1 MPISL
6 KGLWHASAHV
16 RQLDFRSD
24 EQFFKIGVLVKKS
37 SSIDPETPEK
47 AMISV
52 FKSYLVQLGSFK
64 RHIYFVFL
72 CKYSRKKFE
81 VIEENCTTHAHY
93 RDTVPLM
100 KRQRGLRRVPL
111 PAHIQVDASLPRQ
124 FHHQVSFLRTKFS
137 AFVLIV
143 HEYSFNHLA
152 CEQAHFCKFGE
163 NFGCRRG
170 KVTKKKAGLT
180 QNCYRALLII
190 RYRIRTFK
198 SGKRKLLGR
207 SNLFEGLRCFI
218 PALEVRSRKTWM
230 K

>member
-1 MPISL
+1 MPISF

-52 FKSYLVQLGSFK
+52 LKSYLVHLGSFK
-64 RHIYFVFL
+64 GHILYFCASIMEKIRSHWGEPYDTCALSWHSHFNEKAERAKQSALTCPYPSWRQSSPVISSPSLFL
-72 CKYSRKKFE
+72 
-81 VIEENCTTHAHY
+81 
-93 RDTVPLM
+93 
-100 KRQRGLRRVPL
+100 Q
-111 PAHIQVDASLPRQ
+111 
-124 FHHQVSFLRTKFS
+124 TKFF

-170 KVTKKKAGLT
+170 KVTKKES
-180 QNCYRALLII
+180 
-190 RYRIRTFK
+190 RIDP
-198 SGKRKLLGR
+198 KL
-207 SNLFEGLRCFI
+207 SQSFANNQ
-218 PALEVRSRKTWM
+218 V
-230 K
+230 

>member
-1 MPISL
+1 MCGNL
-6 KGLWHASAHV
+6 
-16 RQLDFRSD
+16 
-24 EQFFKIGVLVKKS
+24 
-37 SSIDPETPEK
+37 
-47 AMISV
+47 ISV
-52 FKSYLVQLGSFK
+52 LTNSFSRLAFWWRNPLPSILRRPRK
-64 RHIYFVFL
+64 PWYQ
-72 CKYSRKKFE
+72 YSRAIWSSWE
-81 VIEENCTTHAHY
+81 VLNAIYILYFCASILEKNLKSLRRTRT
-93 RDTVPLM
+93 LI

-111 PAHIQVDASLPRQ
+111 PAHIQVDASLSRQ
-124 FHHQVSFLRTKFS
+124 FHHQASFLRTKFS

-170 KVTKKKAGLT
+170 KVTKKKAGLA

-218 PALEVRSRKTWM
+218 PALEVRSRKSWM